1 MHAKH
6 EPILECIELSRK
18 YPYYLHGRDFFLEP
32 LTPQEIPIRLAANFD
47 LTEPQPHPPQEIP
60 IPFRGGYGL
69 CIFCGTAQR
78 DL

>member
-6 EPILECIELSRK
+6 EPILE
-18 YPYYLHGRDFFLEP
+18 YPYYPHGRDFFLEP

-47 LTEPQPHPPQEIP
+47 LTELQPHPPPQEIP
-60 IPFRGGYGL
+60 IPFGGGCGL